1 MNGLPS
7 PGKLT
12 DQIPNFI
19 TYEFFFKFFTQN
31 KQNLHQRQEKVFHAK
46 FIRTER
52 IVKATGINIV
62 MIRLWI

>member
-19 TYEFFFKFFTQN
+19 TYEFFKNFSLKTS
-31 KQNLHQRQEKVFHAK
+31 KIYIRDKKVFHAE

-52 IVKATGINIV
+52 IVKATGTNTV

>member
-19 TYEFFFKFFTQN
+19 TYEFFKIFSLKTNKIYIRDKKKFFMP
-31 KQNLHQRQEKVFHAK
+31 NLSGQKES
-46 FIRTER
+46 
-52 IVKATGINIV
+52 
-62 MIRLWI
+62 